1 MARQIVNIGAVAN
14 DGSGDTLR
22 QAGSKINAN
31 FNELYTLLG
40 GDSATAGVTTQLTDS
55 GLTFFGA
62 NYNTLLGFIEGGA
75 NTNIDLPA
83 ASGTL
88 ITNTATQTLT
98 NKTLTAPA
106 INDPVI
112 TRLQL
117 DDNDS
122 SHQYTIVTGAL
133 TADHNLNI
141 PALADSD
148 TFVLLAATQTLTNKT
163 LDSAT
168 INSPIITD
176 HIYDAN
182 GAELFEIT
190 ATPSAVNHFDIANA
204 ATGGMPLITAHGTDT
219 NISIDFKGR
228 GTGAVVIEKLAYG
241 PTTVTANGNVS
252 QTATYI
258 ICNKGST
265 LNLALLDGTV
275 VGEIKYFTN
284 KGAGNAVITP
294 TNFAQGTSAT
304 LIQYGACHFIW
315 DGTNWYITGYSRD
328 TDITIA

>member
-1 MARQIVNIGAVAN
+1 MARQIVNIGSAAN

-40 GDSATAGVTTQLTDS
+40 GDSATAGVTTQVTDS
-55 GLTFFGA
+55 GVTFFGA
-62 NYNTLLGFIEGGA
+62 NYNTLLGFVEGA
-75 NTNIDLPA
+75 SNSNIDLPA

-98 NKTLTAPA
+98 NKTLTAPNIDA
-106 INDPVI
+106 PIISTLKLN
-112 TRLQL
+112 
-117 DDNDS
+117 DNDS
-122 SHQYTIVTGAL
+122 SHQYTLVTGAL
-133 TADHNLNI
+133 TANRNI
-141 PALADSD
+141 TIPSLSSND
-148 TFVLLAATQTLTNKT
+148 TFTLNNATQTLTNKT

-168 INSPIITD
+168 INSPIITN

-190 ATPSAVNHFDIANA
+190 ATPSAANHFDIANA
-204 ATGGMPLITAHGTDT
+204 AAGGMPLLSAHGTDT

-241 PTTVTANGNVS
+241 PTTATTDGNVS
-252 QTATYI
+252 QTATYVV
-258 ICNKGST
+258 CNKGST
-265 LNLALLDGTV
+265 LNLTLQDGTV